1 MRLQEPFITN
11 AKKSLNF
18 GIFYIFH
25 NIIPDLSIIADN
37 FYADAFK
44 AASNNIISYCIS
56 HFNTDN
62 GLFHI

>member
-1 MRLQEPFITN
+1 MRSQESFITN

-25 NIIPDLSIIADN
+25 NIIPDLSIIEDN

-44 AASNNIISYCIS
+44 AAGSNIISYCIS
-56 HFNTDN
+56 HLNADN